1 MKRLL
6 YVLLAGA
13 CCACAAEV
21 PRPAE
26 NLARGKPYTL
36 DPRPNYSYCTDPG
49 DQTQLTDGQ
58 YSQGYFWTQK
68 STVGWNNA
76 NSVSITLDLG
86 TVQPIRGVSFNTAA
100 GKAGVEWP
108 LGITVLVSDD
118 GRAFFPAG
126 ELVGLDA
133 QHGGAPREGY
143 AVHRYWTDA
152 LHTHG
157 RYVMFL
163 VAPGGPYVFADE
175 IEVYAGVPEW
185 VQLPFT
191 GEAITDA
198 RAYRTHLAIERRLRD
213 DLRAV
218 RADDTPQYRTAD
230 LDKLEHE
237 LSQLPRTHGPDFR
250 AVLPLNELHA
260 RIFAAEVV
268 PWMMSGHMRLTL
280 WATNPWDPLD
290 HLAKPSRVYT
300 PANRT
305 LDVVLMQNEFRA
317 AALNIGNTSDHAA
330 ELHLRI
336 TGLPGGDNPP
346 WIAVHEVAWTDT
358 KSGQPVAA
366 ALPEATR
373 DGADYRINAP
383 ACLIRQ
389 VWLTLHPAD
398 VPPGLYRGAVVV
410 TGVGTEQKLPLVVKI
425 SSLRFPDAPA
435 LHVGGWDYTDADAHD
450 GITPL
455 NREALIAHL
464 RAHFVDSPWATAAV
478 LPADRNPAN
487 FDRWLARW
495 PKARQYCVFASVG
508 GKFGGAASDAPEFAQ
523 KVGAWIKFWAGH
535 AVQRGLQ
542 PQQLAILLVDEPHEA
557 RQDATILA
565 WAQALRAAHTGVK
578 VWEDPTHAN
587 PAKANQ
593 AMMAA
598 CDVLCPNRPMFLA
611 GNQGFRDYYAQR
623 HAAGTEL
630 AFYSCSGPARLL
642 DPYAYHRLQAWT
654 CWQQGARSSFFWA
667 FGDAGGGS
675 SWNEYAQQRS
685 ASYTPLFLDAAGV
698 TAGKH
703 MEAIRESVED
713 YEYLVMLRDKIAAAE
728 QAGRMGPVLDRARAL
743 LAGAADRVLNA
754 AGVNVL
760 TWAAPKD
767 RGMADTVRMEI
778 LDVLAEL

>member
-6 YVLLAGA
+6 FVLLAGA
-13 CCACAAEV
+13 CCARAAEL
-21 PRPAE
+21 PRPAA
-26 NLARGKPYTL
+26 NLALGKPYTL
-36 DPRPNYSYCTDPG
+36 DPSPNYSHCTDPG
-49 DQTQLTDGQ
+49 DKTQLTDGL
-58 YSQGYFWTQK
+58 YSQGHFWTQK

-76 NSVSITLDLG
+76 NSVSITVDLG
-86 TVQPIRGVSFNTAA
+86 TVQPLRGVAFNTAA

-133 QHGGAPREGY
+133 AHGGVPREGY

-152 LHTHG
+152 LRTHG

-175 IEVYAGVPEW
+175 IEVYAGAPEW
-185 VQLPFT
+185 ARLPFT
-191 GEAITDA
+191 GEASTDA
-198 RAYRTHLAIERRLRD
+198 KAYRTHLAVERRLRD
-213 DLRAV
+213 DLAAV
-218 RADDTPQYRTAD
+218 RAADAQHALTAE
-230 LDKLEHE
+230 LDALAHE
-237 LSQLPRTHGPDFR
+237 LAQLPRTSGGEFR
-250 AVLPLNELHA
+250 AVLPLNGLHA
-260 RIFAAEVV
+260 RIFRAQAALWHARGCA
-268 PWMMSGHMRLTL
+268 PLTL
-280 WATNPWDPLD
+280 WAANPWAPLD
-290 HLAKPSRVYT
+290 HLAPPPQ
-300 PANRT
+300 PAPDARLN
-305 LDVVLMQNEFRA
+305 VALMRDEFRA
-317 AALNIGNTSDHAA
+317 AAFNLANAGAHEVQAR
-330 ELHLRI
+330 LRI
-336 TGLPGGDNPP
+336 TGLPGGENPP
-346 WIAVHEVAWTDT
+346 WIAVQAVAWTDT
-358 KSGQPVAA
+358 KRGQPVAA
-366 ALPEATR
+366 ALPEAAR
-373 DGADYRINAP
+373 EGADYLVTAP
-383 ACLIRQ
+383 AGLTRQ
-389 VWLTLHPAD
+389 VWLTLHPTA
-398 VPPGLYRGAVVV
+398 VPPGNYHGAVVV
-410 TGVGTEQKLPLVVKI
+410 HSAAGEQRLPLDVKI
-425 SSLRFPDAPA
+425 SPLRFPKAPT
-435 LHVGGWDYTDADAHD
+435 LHVGGWDYTDADAHYE
-450 GITPL
+450 ITTL
-455 NREALIAHL
+455 NREAVIAHL

-478 LPADRNPAN
+478 LPANRNPAN

-508 GKFGGAASDAPEFAQ
+508 EKFGGAATDTPEFAQ
-523 KVGAWIKFWAGH
+523 QVGAWIKFWAGH

-542 PQQLAILLVDEPHEA
+542 PQQLAVLLVDEPHEA

-565 WAQALRAAHTGVK
+565 WAQALRAANTGVK
-578 VWEDPTHAN
+578 IWEDPTHEH

-611 GNQGFRDYYAQR
+611 GHQGFRDYYAQR

-630 AFYSCSGPARLL
+630 AFYSCGGPARLL

-667 FGDAGGGS
+667 FGDSGGGS

-713 YEYLVMLRDKIAAAE
+713 YEYLVMLREKIAAAE
-728 QAGRMGPVLDRARAL
+728 QAVRTGPALDRARKL

-754 AGVNVL
+754 AGVNAL
-760 TWAAPKD
+760 TWSAPKD
-767 RGMADTVRMEI
+767 RDMADTVRLEI